1 METIRKVNKRQ
12 LKIDRDYTQ
21 LYLQEIM
28 EIFQTMR
35 SIPDYCT

>member
-1 METIRKVNKRQ
+1 METIGKVNKRQ

-35 SIPDYCT
+35 SIPDHCA